1 MRRLAGLILVLIGFV
16 ILAATL
22 LANVSNYVP
31 GIASSNKHLEETLQE
46 ADSIQI
52 NALSS
57 DVTIQT
63 HDKDTV
69 SIETSA
75 RNKDNDVK
83 ITQDSHAVK
92 ITQPKQHWFSFF
104 TLGENSNWVVT
115 IPEAFK
121 GRLSIHG
128 GSSDFRFE
136 NEQEK
141 RYKSIQT
148 DIASGDTYMTNI
160 KTEEIDLSAK
170 SGNLTLNDVQTD
182 KAAVETISGNI
193 NINDYT
199 GPLTANVTSGNI
211 NVQWKE
217 IKNDVRMNV
226 TSGDVDL
233 QVGQENVRLC
243 VSVVSGD
250 IRNDVALDTIE
261 QSGNRSLKGTKG
273 AGDVLIH
280 LKSVSGNLYIKE

>member
-1 MRRLAGLILVLIGFV
+1 MRRLAGLILVLIGLV
-16 ILAATL
+16 ILTGSL
-22 LANVSNYVP
+22 FANVNQYAP
-31 GIASSNKHLEETLQE
+31 GLGSSTKHLEETLQE

-52 NALSS
+52 HALSS
-57 DVTIQT
+57 DVTIKT

-75 RNKDNDVK
+75 RNKDSDVE
-83 ITQDSHAVK
+83 ISQDNNALT

-104 TLGENSNWVVT
+104 TLGKNSNWVVT
-115 IPEAFK
+115 IPETFK
-121 GRLSIHG
+121 GRLSIKA
-128 GSSDFRFE
+128 GSGDFRLE

-148 DIASGDTYMTNI
+148 NIASGDTYIANM

-170 SGNLTLNDVQTD
+170 SGDLTLNDVQTD

-193 NINDYT
+193 NMNDYS
-199 GPLTANVTSGNI
+199 GPLKANVTSGNI

-217 IKNDVRMNV
+217 IKNEVRMNV

-233 QVGQENVRLC
+233 QVGEEDVRLD

-250 IRNDVALDTIE
+250 IRNNVALDTIE
-261 QSGNRSLKGTKG
+261 QSGNRSLKGKKG

-280 LKSVSGNLYIKE
+280 LESVSGNLYIKE